1 MGAVLLLTLLFSQVS
16 QRPPCDVAADET
28 YAYTK
33 ERSVQVGGSPL
44 YGASRQKRYLD
55 TLRGPEGQ
63 VVTWKRLGQDRAPD
77 GTIID
82 AYQVTYEGLEKPVT
96 LYLDWY
102 HYNPILA
109 PRGFSC
115 AGPFNIG
122 PPPLDPFKESDHLQS
137 LAIEQG
143 AARDFDPIPLVSD
156 GVTHGAMYDRFRLIA
171 LASRAAAKEG
181 RTLDH
186 RKLPPDLQKI
196 GMVIVSYPATCEGR
210 TLPPAGIVL
219 AGPTGGPYE
228 RETKGNLPADA
239 VARLLPGVQL
249 PSGTVAVSYPLRQPR
264 PNDSLVFSYMEDG
277 CGVSGN
283 VRRMSL
289 TVSAARGVTMPNAIF
304 PEGVTDPGPPMLLQV
319 LIDTD
324 GKVQR
329 PEYVGGAL
337 PLVEAAKASLSRWQ
351 VEPAR
356 VNGAPVVSGVVLQVR
371 FGPK

>member
-1 MGAVLLLTLLFSQVS
+1 MGAVLLLTLLFSQAS
-16 QRPPCDVAADET
+16 QRPPCDVAPDET

-33 ERSVQVGGSPL
+33 ERAVQVGGSPL
-44 YGASRQKRYLD
+44 YGASRQRRYLD

-82 AYQVTYEGLEKPVT
+82 AYHVTYEGLEKPVI

-122 PPPLDPFKESDHLQS
+122 MPSLDPFKESDHLWS
-137 LAIEQG
+137 LAVEQG
-143 AARDFDPIPLVSD
+143 AARDFEPIPLVSD
-156 GVTHGAMYDRFRLIA
+156 GVTHGAMYDQFRLVA

-186 RKLPPDLQKI
+186 RKLPPDMQKT

-210 TLPPAGIVL
+210 TLLPAGIGL
-219 AGPTGGPYE
+219 APATGGPYE
-228 RETKGNLPADA
+228 RETKGNLSAEV

-249 PSGTVAVSYPLRQPR
+249 PPGTVAVSYPLRQPR
-264 PNDSLVFSYMEDG
+264 PNDTLVFSYREDG

-283 VRRMSL
+283 IRRVPL
-289 TVSAARGVTMPNAIF
+289 TVTPARPREMPHAIL
-304 PEGVTDPGPPMLLQV
+304 PEGVTDAGPPMLLQV

-324 GKVQR
+324 GKIQR